1 MDNKTKMV
9 TSGLFIPVAL
19 ILLAQTAAPRFLAIR
34 EGDFAPP
41 ELQKIPYQ
49 MGKWQAHGDQ
59 TLDRGV
65 TEYLR
70 PDEYMLRDYAD
81 TSTGRTI
88 GLFVAYFKS
97 LQNTMGPHSP
107 SVCLPGA
114 GWLTQ
119 SYSQTSVALPGSTK
133 NIPVNQ
139 FVMEKAGEHILV
151 LYWYQNNR
159 RVWAAESE
167 GQFRVLKDMLTYR
180 RSDTSL
186 VRLITPLRGLAV
198 QDELDQTLDFARTIF
213 PVLEQRFAATN

>member
-81 TSTGRTI
+81 KSTGRTI
-88 GLFVAYFKS
+88 GLFVPISSPFRIRWVRTRPVFAFPAPDGS
-97 LQNTMGPHSP
+97 LNPTRKLR
-107 SVCLPGA
+107 LPC
-114 GWLTQ
+114 Q
-119 SYSQTSVALPGSTK
+119 
-133 NIPVNQ
+133 
-139 FVMEKAGEHILV
+139 
-151 LYWYQNNR
+151 
-159 RVWAAESE
+159 
-167 GQFRVLKDMLTYR
+167 
-180 RSDTSL
+180 
-186 VRLITPLRGLAV
+186 V
-198 QDELDQTLDFARTIF
+198 QRKTF
-213 PVLEQRFAATN
+213 P